1 MQAAGPTADWTPLV
15 VTIAA
20 SLAGVAVFHALRLPL
35 PWLLGPMFACLIASL
50 AGLRLRGAPRTSS
63 LMRTILGVAIGA
75 SITPALLT
83 RLPEMG
89 VSLLMMPLLVVAIGA
104 VGYPF
109 FRKLCG
115 FDHATS
121 YYAAM
126 PGGLQDML
134 VFGEEAGADVRALGL
149 IHATRVLIIVTL
161 LPLVF
166 ALGLDVDLSN
176 PPGEPVSAIPVH
188 ELAIMAVVAIVGW
201 QAAKAVGMFGASI
214 LGPLILAAAVSLTD
228 IIHHRPPAEAI
239 YAAQFFIGVA
249 VGVKYSG
256 ITWGEL
262 RKDVAAAVG
271 YTILI
276 FLVAVVFAAVAISLG
291 LVPFAEG
298 LLIFSPGGQA
308 EMAILALVAGADVA
322 FVVAH
327 HLVRIFTVILGAPL
341 VDRLLK

>member
-1 MQAAGPTADWTPLV
+1 MQVTEQTAEWTPLAI
-15 VTIAA
+15 TIAA
-20 SLAGVAVFHALRLPL
+20 SGVGVAVFHALHLPL
-35 PWLLGPMFACLIASL
+35 PWLLGPMFACLVASL
-50 AGLRLRGAPRTSS
+50 AGLRLRGAPRTSN

-89 VSLLMMPLLVVAIGA
+89 LSLLMMPLLVVAIGA

-161 LPLVF
+161 LPLIF

-176 PPGEPVSAIPVH
+176 PPGEPATAIPVH

-201 QAAKAVGMFGASI
+201 QGAKAIGMFGASI
-214 LGPLILAAAVSLTD
+214 LGPLILTAAVSLTD
-228 IIHHRPPAEAI
+228 LLHHRPPAEAI

-271 YTILI
+271 YTALI
-276 FLVAVVFAAVAISLG
+276 FLVAVAFAAMAISLG

-308 EMAILALVAGADVA
+308 EMAILALVAGVDVA

-327 HLVRIFTVILGAPL
+327 HLVRIFTVILGAPM
-341 VDRLLK
+341 VERLFR